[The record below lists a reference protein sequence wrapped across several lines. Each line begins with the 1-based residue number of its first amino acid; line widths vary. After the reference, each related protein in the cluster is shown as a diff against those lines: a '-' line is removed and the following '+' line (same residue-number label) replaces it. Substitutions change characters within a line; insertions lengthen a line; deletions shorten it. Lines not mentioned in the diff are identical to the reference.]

1 MDDMNDTQILTLVTN
16 VVEKH
21 GCKLIDVDLENR
33 IIDLEGPDDAKV
45 NCAIALEEV
54 LGDL

>member
-1 MDDMNDTQILTLVTN
+1 MDDMNDPQILTLVTN